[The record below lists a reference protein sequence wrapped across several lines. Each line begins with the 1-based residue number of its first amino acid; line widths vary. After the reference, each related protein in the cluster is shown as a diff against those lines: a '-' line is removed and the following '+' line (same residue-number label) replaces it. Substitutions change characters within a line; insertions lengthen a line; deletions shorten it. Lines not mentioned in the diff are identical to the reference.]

1 MKFFIPNAPSPQEAE
16 HTWEAVRKFEHE
28 QTGWPVAERRIYRL
42 RYRHDGQD
50 LVAEVGQPDALT
62 GETVI
67 AILSSHTYLVCTLTR
82 GVARGE
88 PILVG
93 KNEVY
98 EVEDFEADNEG
109 TVTTP

>member
-1 MKFFIPNAPSPQEAE
+1 MRFFIPNATSPQEAE

-50 LVAEVGQPDALT
+50 LIAEVGQPDART

-67 AILSSHTYLVCTLTR
+67 AILSSRTYLVCTPTR
-82 GVARGE
+82 GVVRGE

-93 KNEVY
+93 HNEVC
-98 EVEDFEADNEG
+98 EVEDFDADHDG
-109 TVTTP
+109 MVTTS